1 MSDPKELPEGY
12 VRVSLL
18 VTEAEYLR
26 LQRTRKVTPRGT
38 MSEAIRYTMGW
49 TYVPH
54 NFLRAAGITQP
65 AAKKKT
71 KPFEVRNKPLP
82 ENVTRLRRRRPV
94 AGKS

>member
-1 MSDPKELPEGY
+1 MSDPKELPKGY
-12 VRVSLL
+12 VRLSVL
-18 VTEAEYLR
+18 VTEAEYER
-26 LQRTRKVTPRGT
+26 LQRTRTVTPRGT

-54 NFLRAAGITQP
+54 GFLRAVGLTHSKP
-65 AAKKKT
+65 KKKS

-94 AGKS
+94 AGKN